1 MARFFVRPE
10 AIDGDRVR
18 FDALEARHLGRVLRL
33 GPGDIVL
40 AIDGRG
46 RQLTVR
52 LIDVGARAAEGV
64 ILEDGALD
72 TESALDL
79 TLAQSIPK
87 GDRMETVIRM
97 ATELGVRHVVPL
109 VTARSVTRVEGEGHD
124 GRLRRWQRIA
134 REAAKQ
140 CGRAAI
146 PEVSPPAGLA
156 AWLAG
161 LRGEGLLVCLWEGER
176 VGIAERLP
184 EPPVTRATLV
194 IGPEGGLA
202 PEEVDALRGAGA
214 VVGGLGPRILRTDT
228 AGPVGVALLQARY
241 GDLLSG
247 AVRPSPS
254 P

>member
-10 AIDGDRVR
+10 AIDGGRVR

-40 AIDGRG
+40 AIDGQG

-52 LIDVGARAAEGV
+52 LLDVGARAAEGV
-64 ILEDGALD
+64 ILEDEALD

-79 TLAQSIPK
+79 TLGQSIPK

-97 ATELGVRHVVPL
+97 ATELGVRRVVPL
-109 VTARSVTRVEGEGHD
+109 VTARTVMRVEGEGHD
-124 GRLRRWQRIA
+124 ERLRRWRRIA

-146 PEVSPPAGLA
+146 PEVSPPAALA

-247 AVRPSPS
+247 AARQSPS